1 MKAIWSEEASLTFAD
16 IINNISNRFT
26 EREANV
32 FLEQTFS
39 TIDAIENY
47 PKLYPTISVKGLK
60 NVHKAIIHPH
70 STLFYEIGNNH
81 IELLFFWDNRDNPDK
96 LK

>member
-1 MKAIWSEEASLTFAD
+1 MKAIWSEEASFTFAG
-16 IINNISNRFT
+16 IINNISNKFT

-39 TIDAIENY
+39 TIDTIELY
-47 PKLYPTISVKGLK
+47 PKLYPTINVRGLK
-60 NVHKAIIHPH
+60 NVRKAVIHPH
-70 STLFYEIGNNH
+70 STLFYEIGKNH
-81 IELLFFWDNRDNPDK
+81 IELLFFWDNRDNPEK